1 MFAQGPISDVFFL
14 RRRGRLVSWNTYL
27 QGCLVTRR
35 SWRLGTRSGPQWG
48 SWQALGWKIL
58 IYFMRLRYTLFF
70 TSIYDEW
77 RSSLCGASYLCE
89 PVADLFRLCF
99 MGLAMGIVDSSH
111 GGGKAKS
118 LIHERFT
125 AHCSIR
131 AIESFHL
138 GLTRN
143 AIKATSNHTV
153 TYGVKNQKVSNYIT
167 KSIPF
172 NPPNH
177 CCENTLSFLS
187 NCLKHWPPPAL

>member
-1 MFAQGPISDVFFL
+1 
-14 RRRGRLVSWNTYL
+14 
-27 QGCLVTRR
+27 
-35 SWRLGTRSGPQWG
+35 
-48 SWQALGWKIL
+48 
-58 IYFMRLRYTLFF
+58 MRLRYTLFF

-77 RSSLCGASYLCE
+77 RNSRCGASYLCE
-89 PVADLFRLCF
+89 QVADLFRLCF

-118 LIHERFT
+118 LIHEIFT

-177 CCENTLSFLS
+177 CRGKHTRSTQTTLSTDQLQLFKYIDHKLPNDLCS
-187 NCLKHWPPPAL
+187 RF